1 MQHSYQ
7 QNPKVNIPR
16 SQFSRS
22 HGLKT
27 TFDSAN
33 LVPIYVDEALPGDT
47 FNCKLSIF
55 ARLATP
61 LTPVMDNMKLETFFF
76 AVPKRLLW
84 SNWEKFNG
92 AQDNPGDST
101 DYETPILD
109 QSGTPDTF
117 TVGTIFDYMGL
128 PTDVA
133 CNAATEINTFA
144 FRAYNKIWNEWFR
157 DENLI
162 GDITENTGDGPD
174 ASTDYVLKKR
184 GKRHDYFTGA
194 LPWLQKSDDGA
205 VGLPLG
211 TSAPVATDSTLGSG
225 NNTVGVYSTTAAG
238 YRDLNVTGSTIYHG
252 TTVGDVNESLYADL
266 SSATAATINQFREA
280 IQVQAIYEKDAKGG
294 TRYVELIKAHFGVTS
309 PDFRLQRSEYLGGG
323 SQSINITPIANT
335 SDTATKDQGELTGY
349 GTSSSSNH
357 AFTKSFTEHCIIIG
371 LANVRADLTYQQ
383 GLPRMFSRRT
393 RFDYY
398 LPSLSHLGEQSVLN
412 QEIYFQGT
420 AATGDDFDV
429 FGYQERHAEYRHK
442 ASIITGQ
449 FRSTY
454 ASSLDS
460 WHLSQEFSSLPVLN
474 ETFITEAPP
483 ISRVVADATAP
494 EILFDSYFDI
504 KCARPMPLYS
514 VPGQLGR
521 F

>member
-133 CNAATEINTFA
+133 
-144 FRAYNKIWNEWFR
+144 KI
-157 DENLI
+157 L
-162 GDITENTGDGPD
+162 
-174 ASTDYVLKKR
+174 
-184 GKRHDYFTGA
+184 
-194 LPWLQKSDDGA
+194 
-205 VGLPLG
+205 
-211 TSAPVATDSTLGSG
+211 
-225 NNTVGVYSTTAAG
+225 
-238 YRDLNVTGSTIYHG
+238 
-252 TTVGDVNESLYADL
+252 
-266 SSATAATINQFREA
+266 
-280 IQVQAIYEKDAKGG
+280 
-294 TRYVELIKAHFGVTS
+294 
-309 PDFRLQRSEYLGGG
+309 
-323 SQSINITPIANT
+323 
-335 SDTATKDQGELTGY
+335 
-349 GTSSSSNH
+349 
-357 AFTKSFTEHCIIIG
+357 
-371 LANVRADLTYQQ
+371 
-383 GLPRMFSRRT
+383 
-393 RFDYY
+393 
-398 LPSLSHLGEQSVLN
+398 
-412 QEIYFQGT
+412 
-420 AATGDDFDV
+420 
-429 FGYQERHAEYRHK
+429 
-442 ASIITGQ
+442 
-449 FRSTY
+449 
-454 ASSLDS
+454 
-460 WHLSQEFSSLPVLN
+460 
-474 ETFITEAPP
+474 
-483 ISRVVADATAP
+483 
-494 EILFDSYFDI
+494 
-504 KCARPMPLYS
+504 
-514 VPGQLGR
+514 
-521 F
+521 